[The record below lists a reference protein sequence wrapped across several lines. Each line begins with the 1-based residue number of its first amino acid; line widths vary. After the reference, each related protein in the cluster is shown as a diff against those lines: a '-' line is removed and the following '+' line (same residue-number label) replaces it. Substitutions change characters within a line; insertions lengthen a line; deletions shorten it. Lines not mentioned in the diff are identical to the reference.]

1 MKESGEIMQTEELKV
16 SHKELGESGNR
27 YFNLFNLSPIGYL
40 IISESGDV
48 IEANLTVMKDL
59 MLETMDIRNSKISD
73 FIYGEDKLL
82 FQFHNKA
89 LFKTHRPQD
98 WELRMERSDGTT
110 YWGHLKANLFTT
122 NGSKTCC
129 LAISDITEKKIIQQ
143 TLIES
148 ELKYRLI
155 CTTMEQGLALFDM
168 RHYEGNA
175 VEFIYLDVN
184 DSYLKLFDM
193 TRKECIG
200 NSLQDFMSIKDK
212 KWLPIL
218 ENVGK
223 TEKPEMFESFYTSM
237 EKSILTYAYCPQKNQ
252 VVLLVSDITD
262 RVNKQNEISHM
273 SYHDRLTGLY
283 NRRFFEEELL
293 RLDKKRN
300 LPLSIAMGDINGLKL
315 LNDSFGHVTGDLLIK
330 RVADM
335 IKMGCRSDDISARIS
350 GDEFVIILP
359 QSNREASLKVLE
371 RIKSLLDDETIKS
384 ITPSI
389 SFGCA
394 TKKSVDEDIA
404 DIFKKAEDAMYNHK
418 LKESPAVK
426 GRIIDLIIKSFF
438 HMNPQQELHA
448 KRVSEISKKIA
459 ISMGYK
465 PAQVEIIRLA
475 GLMHDVGKIGISEKL
490 LCKKGKV
497 SSDEWE
503 ELKRHPV
510 IGYHILSSSNEFA
523 EIASIVLEH
532 HEKWNGQ
539 GYPKGLKGE
548 EISVPARIIAIA
560 NVFDSMTHD
569 NFHISHRKK
578 EEAIVKLSRLK
589 GKQFDAKIL
598 DIFLSD
604 VVVTL

>member
-1 MKESGEIMQTEELKV
+1 MQTEELKV
-16 SHKELGESGNR
+16 SYKELGESGNR
-27 YFNLFNLSPIGYL
+27 YFNLFNLAPIGYV
-40 IISESGDV
+40 IISEAGDI

-59 MLETMDIRNSKISD
+59 MVETKEIRNSNISD

-98 WELRMERSDGTT
+98 WEMRMERSDGTP

-122 NGSKTCC
+122 NGPKTCC
-129 LAISDITEKKIIQQ
+129 LTISDITEKKIIQQ

-168 RHYEGNA
+168 RHHGGNA
-175 VEFIYLDVN
+175 VEFIYLYVN

-193 TRKECIG
+193 TKKECIG
-200 NSLQDFMSIKDK
+200 NSLHDFMPINDE
-212 KWLPIL
+212 KWMPIL

-223 TEKPEMFESFYTSM
+223 TEKPEMFESFYTSIG
-237 EKSILTYAYCPQKNQ
+237 KSILTYAYCPQKNQ
-252 VVLLVSDITD
+252 VALLLSDITD
-262 RVNKQNEISHM
+262 RVNKQNEIAHM

-293 RLDKKRN
+293 RLDTKRN

-315 LNDSFGHVTGDLLIK
+315 LNDSFGHATGDLLIK
-330 RVADM
+330 MVADK
-335 IKMGCRSDDISARIS
+335 IKTGCRSDDISARLS

-371 RIKSLLDDETIKS
+371 RIMSLLDDETIES
-384 ITPSI
+384 IKPSI

-394 TKKSVDEDIA
+394 TKKSVDEDIT
-404 DIFKKAEDAMYNHK
+404 DILKKAEDAMYNHK

-426 GRIIDLIIKSFF
+426 RQIIDLIIKRFF
-438 HMNPQQELHA
+438 RMNPQEALHA
-448 KRVSEISKKIA
+448 NRVSENSKKIA
-459 ISMGYK
+459 MSMNYK
-465 PAQVEIIRLA
+465 PAQVEMIRLA
-475 GLMHDVGKIGISEKL
+475 GLLHDVGKIGISDKVL
-490 LCKKGKV
+490 NKKGKL
-497 SSDEWE
+497 SSDERR
-503 ELKRHPV
+503 ELKRHPE
-510 IGYHILSSSNEFA
+510 IGYHILSATNKFA
-523 EIASIVLEH
+523 EIAPVVLAH
-532 HEKWNGQ
+532 HEIWNGQ

-548 EISVPARIIAIA
+548 EISIPARIIAIA

-569 NFHISHRKK
+569 RFNNSSVAL
-578 EEAIVKLSRLK
+578 EEVIAKLNRLK
-589 GKQFDAKIL
+589 GKEFDAEIL
-598 DIFLSD
+598 EKFLRE
-604 VVVTL
+604 VVMTL